1 MLFKFLSMPIHS
13 HTLTHSPTHS
23 STHSSTHSPTHSST
37 LTHSPT
43 CNINQNFRNCNNL
56 DVNVVCSTCQNY
68 GHINRYCP
76 LLKCYKCSGNHHIR
90 DCLIHKLGKNDRR
103 LITGD
108 ISEKIIASGGEH
120 EIFCPVCKNSKLKS
134 VEAFM
139 PSLDLVCMDENC
151 GQKYEVKS
159 RCFSDK
165 VIPFNLKI
173 KAGNYKS
180 FKKGIESGLNL
191 IFIIYGIDEKQNQ
204 KFYREIRFFS
214 NSLLRL
220 FLANCEFPVLLTNYE
235 GPGEVINNNKK
246 VIEPTIFPFQN
257 KKSFIAIP
265 DRNLGK
271 LIMPFR
277 NN

>member
-1 MLFKFLSMPIHS
+1 MTIH
-13 HTLTHSPTHS
+13 
-23 STHSSTHSPTHSST
+23 
-37 LTHSPT
+37 
-43 CNINQNFRNCNNL
+43 NL
-56 DVNVVCSTCQNY
+56 NVNVVCSTCLNS

-103 LITGD
+103 LVTGD

-120 EIFCPVCKNSKLKS
+120 EIFCPVCKKSKLET

-151 GQKYEVKS
+151 RQKYEVKS
-159 RCFSDK
+159 RCFSNT
-165 VIPFNLKI
+165 VIPLNLKI
-173 KAGNYKS
+173 KAGNYNL
-180 FKKGIESGLNL
+180 FKKGIENGLNL
-191 IFIIYGIDEKQNQ
+191 ILIIYRIDEQQNQ

-214 NSLLRL
+214 NNLLRL

-246 VIEPTIFPFQN
+246 VTKPTIFPLKN
-257 KKSFIAIP
+257 KKSFISIP
-265 DRNLGK
+265 DRKLGD
-271 LIMPFR
+271 LIIPIR
-277 NN
+277 KNNYFNEEE